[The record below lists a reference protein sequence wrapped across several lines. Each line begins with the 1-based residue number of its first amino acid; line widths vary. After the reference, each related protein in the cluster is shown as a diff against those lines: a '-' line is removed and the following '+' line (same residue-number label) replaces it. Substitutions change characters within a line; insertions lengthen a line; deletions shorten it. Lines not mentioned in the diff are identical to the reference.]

1 MTLIIKCVIFHLDMQ
16 VFFTATYQGQ
26 KQFGSFYKKI
36 YEEIKNLGYSH
47 LDHEVVNITY
57 EDYLKKMEV
66 GRESQVSNYHETI
79 NFIKKADICVLETS
93 AHSLGLGFIV
103 QKSLEMS
110 KPTVVLYY
118 EDNIPYFLAGIEDE
132 KLLVKSYNEKN
143 IKKVLSEAFELARE
157 RRDKRFNFFLS
168 PKLLEYL
175 ELASKKEGVTKSK
188 LIRDLIVD
196 HMRNE
201 SKMDGI
207 E

>member
-1 MTLIIKCVIFHLDMQ
+1 MN
-16 VFFTATYQGQ
+16 VFFTATYQGE
-26 KQFGSFYKKI
+26 KQFGKYYKKI
-36 YEEIKNLGYSH
+36 FDEIQLLGYTH
-47 LDHEVVNITY
+47 LDPEVVNITY
-57 EDYLKKMEV
+57 EGYLKKMAQ
-66 GRESQVSNYHETI
+66 GREAQVSNYHETV

-110 KPTVVLYY
+110 KPTIVLYY
-118 EDNIPYFLAGIEDE
+118 DNNIPYFLAGVDDE
-132 KLLVKSYNEKN
+132 KLIIKSYNDKN
-143 IKKVLSEAFELARE
+143 IKKVLIESFDLARE

-196 HMRNE
+196 HMRKE
-201 SKMDGI
+201 TKMDI
-207 E
+207 EE